1 MKSKHYDL
9 TDKNTN
15 CFKYRNDIRYNSFV
29 SVIKAI
35 SFVKTLVMVGS
46 TSVLVVST
54 SISVVSTLILVVSTT
69 VTLRHVLRVI
79 GSIGRWRVVRV
90 SAVGFVIP
98 IVSRL
103 VPIVPFVSVFR
114 LVSITPIVAVF
125 RLIFVIAIVA
135 VIGFVL
141 VVHLVSI
148 LRFVPLVASSTPHG
162 YLLFVPAAPV

>member
-15 CFKYRNDIRYNSFV
+15 CFKYRNDIRYNSFE

-54 SISVVSTLILVVSTT
+54 SILVVSTTILVVSTT
-69 VTLRHVLRVI
+69 VTLGHVLRVI

-103 VPIVPFVSVFR
+103 VPIIPFVSVFR
-114 LVSITPIVAVF
+114 LVSIIPIVAVF
-125 RLIFVIAIVA
+125 GLVSTIITVI
-135 VIGFVL
+135 

-148 LRFVPLVASSTPHG
+148 LRFVPLVASSAP
-162 YLLFVPAAPV
+162 PA

>member
-9 TDKNTN
+9 TDKNSN

-54 SISVVSTLILVVSTT
+54 SILVVSTTILVVSTSVLVASTSVPVVSALILVVPTT
-69 VTLRHVLRVI
+69 VTLGHVLRVI

-90 SAVGFVIP
+90 SAV
-98 IVSRL
+98 
-103 VPIVPFVSVFR
+103 
-114 LVSITPIVAVF
+114 
-125 RLIFVIAIVA
+125 
-135 VIGFVL
+135 
-141 VVHLVSI
+141 
-148 LRFVPLVASSTPHG
+148 
-162 YLLFVPAAPV
+162 